1 MVDLAIMSK
10 CRVCREREAAPSYKG
25 KCLQCGRLYQQR
37 WRKANRKKV
46 RAYRKK
52 WYEEHKNDADIDN
65 SRYPVPVRLKGR
77 VEECRA
83 MQGTKWSTKPCEGCG
98 KERTLYCEVGDCW
111 VCRECHVKYH

>member
-1 MVDLAIMSK
+1 MSK
-10 CRVCREREAAPSYKG
+10 CRVCNERDAVAGYRG
-25 KCLQCGRLYQQR
+25 KCRHCNNLYHRQ
-37 WRKANRKKV
+37 WRANNREKS
-46 RAYRKK
+46 RAYSKK
-52 WYEEHKNDADIDN
+52 WYAEHKNDAVLDN
-65 SRYPVPVRLKGR
+65 SHKPVPVRLQGH